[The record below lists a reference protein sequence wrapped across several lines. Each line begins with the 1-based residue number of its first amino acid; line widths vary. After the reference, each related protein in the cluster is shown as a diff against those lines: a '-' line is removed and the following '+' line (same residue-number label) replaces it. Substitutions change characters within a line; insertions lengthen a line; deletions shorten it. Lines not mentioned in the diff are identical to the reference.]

1 MCVHSILVR
10 STRSYKIKSYDCRG
24 VSFGVGRKNQIRFFE
39 SGGLFGEVLYSPIS
53 IAIPGFSSNR
63 SVQQLRS
70 QLGFDL
76 KEFASWWQRGI

>member
-1 MCVHSILVR
+1 M
-10 STRSYKIKSYDCRG
+10 
-24 VSFGVGRKNQIRFFE
+24 RFFE
-39 SGGLFGEVLYSPIS
+39 SGGLFGEVLDSPIS